1 MPVIKTDK
9 ETIIKRSIHLFKV
22 HGYYDT
28 TMANIGEANGLI
40 KGSIYHHF
48 KSKEDLALECLK
60 YIHDFFKKNIFSI
73 AKDKELSD
81 LEQLVKFTKEVERYF
96 LNSEGGC
103 LLGNFALE
111 LSNNIPLLKEEILT
125 YFNHWEQ
132 ALYEILKA
140 KLGKETAR
148 EESKQIVA
156 NTQGCIMMMRL
167 YNSPETFKT
176 SNIEILKLL
185 S

>member
-1 MPVIKTDK
+1 MPIIKTDK
-9 ETIIKRSIHLFKV
+9 KTIIKKSIHLFKV
-22 HGYYDT
+22 HGYYNT

-60 YIHDFFKKNIFSI
+60 YIHEFFKKNIFSI
-73 AKDKELSD
+73 AKDKQLSD
-81 LEQLVKFTKEVERYF
+81 IEKLEKFTKEVEHYF

-111 LSNNIPLLKEEILT
+111 VSNNIPLLKEEILT
-125 YFNHWEQ
+125 YFDHWEQ
-132 ALYEILKA
+132 ALYEILKTT
-140 KLGKETAR
+140 LGNKGAR

-167 YNSPETFKT
+167 YNSTETFKT
-176 SNIEILKLL
+176 SNIEILKRL